1 MTAASKSCPD
11 KPISLTSKNL
21 SSDFRKTQSNS
32 GPTALR
38 YFYSPSQAHTKVV
51 LTLQVDKYLLSN

>member
-1 MTAASKSCPD
+1 MTD
-11 KPISLTSKNL
+11 LGLTSKNL

-38 YFYSPSQAHTKVV
+38 YFFSPSQAHTKVV